1 MTTSLASIA
10 QRTAIV
16 KVEKSVTRVMDTVL
30 VESAV
35 QGMMPLLIPLA
46 RKVSVGR
53 MWYLT
58 QLAVVLVFIV
68 KKFKMINRTYDSI
81 QWLSV
86 VVC

>member
-1 MTTSLASIA
+1 M
-10 QRTAIV
+10 
-16 KVEKSVTRVMDTVL
+16 EKSVTRDMEAVL

-35 QGMMPLLIPLA
+35 LDMMSLLIPLA
-46 RKVSVGR
+46 TKVGVGR